1 MALAILRD
9 YPQRAVLGLVL
20 MSAQAFFYNAIF
32 FSYALVLTRFYGVP
46 AASVGWYILPFA
58 LGNFVGPLAL
68 GPLFDIVGRKPMI
81 GATYAL
87 SGVLLAVVGWL
98 FRENLLSAAQ
108 LTLCWTGIF
117 FFASAAA
124 SSAYLTV
131 SESFPLEARA
141 LAIALFYAL
150 GTAARRCGVAMALW
164 HPGRLGRARRG
175 LRRLSPR
182 RRIDDRC
189 GADRIRDRHQ
199 GRAPIVGKRRA
210 PAVGPRGL
218 GVANKGATSAMNRAI
233 SSLTWACGFSPTFLS
248 DSLSRA
254 SPDPR

>member
-1 MALAILRD
+1 MITALVRD
-9 YPQRAVLGLVL
+9 YPQRVVLGLTL

-46 AASVGWYILPFA
+46 SASVGWYILPFA

-68 GPLFDIVGRKPMI
+68 GPLFDLVGRKPMI
-81 GATYAL
+81 GITYAL
-87 SGVLLAVVGWL
+87 SGILLAVVGWL
-98 FRENLLSAAQ
+98 FRENYLSAAQ

-150 GTAARRCGVAMALW
+150 GTAAGRSRVAVAVR
-164 HPGRLGRARRG
+164 HVDRHRRARRG
-175 LRRLSPR
+175 LCRLSRR
-182 RRIDDRC
+182 RRIDDRG
-189 GADRIRDRHQ
+189 GARRIRDRRQ
-199 GRAPIVGKRRA
+199 SRT
-210 PAVGPRGL
+210 PA
-218 GVANKGATSAMNRAI
+218 AWK
-233 SSLTWACGFSPTFLS
+233 
-248 DSLSRA
+248 A
-254 SPDPR
+254 SPARCRLRISRWRRTAPLPP